1 VAQDEVA
8 LQWEKNPMLKPRVEK
23 VTVNVRLK
31 SSGEPVEKAMK
42 ILEMLTGQ
50 TPAKCKAKKTIRSF
64 GIRKGEPIA
73 CKVTLR
79 GEKAVEFLK
88 KALQAVDNKIKRS
101 SFDEH
106 GCFTFGIREHIEIP
120 GVKYIPELGIIG
132 MDVCVALERPGYR
145 VKRRRRG
152 RSRIGKR
159 HLLTREE
166 AITFMEREF
175 GVEIV
180 G

>member
-1 VAQDEVA
+1 MSREDFVSK
-8 LQWEKNPMLKPRVEK
+8 WEKNPMLKPRIEK

-31 SSGEPVEKAMK
+31 SSGEPVEKATK

-50 TPAKCKAKKTIRSF
+50 KPVRCKAKKTIRGF

-79 GEKAVEFLK
+79 GERAIEFLK
-88 KALQAVDNKIKRS
+88 RALQAVDGKLKRR

-106 GCFTFGIREHIEIP
+106 GCFSFGIKEHIEIP
-120 GVKYIPELGIIG
+120 GTKYIPELGIIG
-132 MDVCVALERPGYR
+132 MDVCVSLERPGYR
-145 VKRRRRG
+145 VKRRRRA
-152 RSRIGKR
+152 RSSVGKS

-166 AITFMEREF
+166 AIEFMRQEF